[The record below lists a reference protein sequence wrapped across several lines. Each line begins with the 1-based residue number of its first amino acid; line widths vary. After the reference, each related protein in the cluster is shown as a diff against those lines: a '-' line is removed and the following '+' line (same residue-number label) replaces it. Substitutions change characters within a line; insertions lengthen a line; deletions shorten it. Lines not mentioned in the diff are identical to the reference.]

1 MCRKVHRV
9 GRYAQNDVETLMIA
23 TIVRSREEI
32 LGLVV
37 VIAVSIG
44 FFGIKADFSPFRQGA
59 RFVFGGRLPVSSKT
73 TTSLRLH

>member
-1 MCRKVHRV
+1 MCRKVV
-9 GRYAQNDVETLMIA
+9 CYATLKMMLLMIA